1 MQIINASIFNFFAK
15 LESQSIIELLDAASK
30 GDDKVWMTPLA
41 QRMCCRRMYVCE
53 QQYISCTLIFQTLR
67 MYV

>member
-30 GDDKVWMTPLA
+30 GDDKV
-41 QRMCCRRMYVCE
+41 RMIAHHSSDVWTSGRHV
-53 QQYISCTLIFQTLR
+53 
-67 MYV
+67 

>member
-30 GDDKVWMTPLA
+30 GDDKV
-41 QRMCCRRMYVCE
+41 
-53 QQYISCTLIFQTLR
+53 
-67 MYV
+67 